1 MYKLKNGQ
9 VIPFAA
15 NADSTAKI
23 SAGEN
28 SSEICAENSGD
39 INIEE
44 NIKINDELFIN
55 ASHELKTPLNIIYS
69 AAQLIELYIES
80 DEENEA
86 FDKIKFGLDSIK
98 QNSFRLMKV
107 VNNMLD
113 LHKIETGLYKLNYSY
128 VNIVE
133 LAEEVVNAVSAIIT
147 ENKLKLV
154 FDTNLEEKYIMVD
167 VEGIERVLLNMLS
180 NSVKF
185 SGKEGKISVNV
196 SVKDDSVEIS
206 VADEGIG
213 IKRNHL
219 SNIFNRF
226 GQVDKSLSRRAEGS
240 GTGLRLAKAIT
251 EMHGGSIWASS
262 KVGKGS
268 VFTIM
273 LPCRKNENI
282 YSLNNCRVINYD
294 SLEEM
299 VRIEFADIDKG
310 NLN

>member
-1 MYKLKNGQ
+1 MYKLKNAH

-23 SAGEN
+23 GAGEN
-28 SSEICAENSGD
+28 GAEICAENGGD

-44 NIKINDELFIN
+44 NIRINDELFIN

-69 AAQLIELYIES
+69 AAQLIELYIKS

-86 FDKIKFGLDSIK
+86 FDKIKFSLDSIK

-113 LHKIETGLYKLNYSY
+113 LHKIETGLYKLNHNY

-133 LAEEVVNAVSAIIT
+133 LVEEVVNAVSRIIT
-147 ENKLKLV
+147 EKKLKFV
-154 FDTNLEEKYIMVD
+154 FDTNLEEKYMMVD
-167 VEGIERVLLNMLS
+167 VEGIERVLLNILS

-185 SGKEGKISVNV
+185 SRKEGKVSVNV
-196 SVKDDSVEIS
+196 LIKCDSVEIS

-213 IKRNHL
+213 IKKNNL
-219 SNIFNRF
+219 NNIFKRF
-226 GQVDKSLSRRAEGS
+226 GQVDKSLSRKAEGS
-240 GTGLRLAKAIT
+240 GTGLRLAKDIT
-251 EMHGGSIWASS
+251 EMHGGSIKASS
-262 KVGKGS
+262 EMGKGS
-268 VFTIM
+268 IFTIK
-273 LPCRKNENI
+273 LPCKKNENI
-282 YSLNNCRVINYD
+282 YSLNNCRVINYENLD
-294 SLEEM
+294 EM
-299 VRIEFADIDKG
+299 VRIEFSDIDKG